1 MKQVLYFS
9 LGAIV
14 GSGVTLLCVRKH
26 YAKKADAEISAIK
39 EAYGA
44 SEDKVCEDACKEDFE
59 EVREDYEKIIDEN
72 EYNEEDDAEDSY
84 IIHDE
89 YPREERASKPY
100 VIGPDLYSEDF
111 HGFDKCVLVYWRGND
126 MLLTDEQEIMDIET
140 TIGRS
145 SLEHFGEYES
155 DTVFVR
161 NERMGC
167 DFEVLLEEG
176 SYAED

>member
-44 SEDKVCEDACKEDFE
+44 SEAEVCEDSCKENFE
-59 EVREDYEKIIDEN
+59 EVKEEYEKIIYKN
-72 EYNEEDDAEDSY
+72 GYNGEDDAEDSY

-161 NERMGC
+161 NERLGC

>member
-39 EAYGA
+39 EAYNDP
-44 SEDKVCEDACKEDFE
+44 EPVKCKYFDGEVKE
-59 EVREDYEKIIDEN
+59 EYEKIIDEN
-72 EYNEEDDAEDSY
+72 EYNEDDAEDSY

-89 YPREERASKPY
+89 YPREERATKPY

>member
-44 SEDKVCEDACKEDFE
+44 SEDKVCEDSCKEDFE
-59 EVREDYEKIIDEN
+59 EVKEEYEKIIDKN
-72 EYNEEDDAEDSY
+72 GYNEEDDAEDSY

-161 NERMGC
+161 NERLGC

>member
-39 EAYGA
+39 EAYSGDGD
-44 SEDKVCEDACKEDFE
+44 EEKTYE
-59 EVREDYEKIIDEN
+59 EVKEEYEKIIDEN
-72 EYNEEDDAEDSY
+72 EYNEDDAEDSY

-89 YPREERASKPY
+89 YPREERATKPY

>member
-9 LGAIV
+9 LGVIV

-44 SEDKVCEDACKEDFE
+44 SEVCEVCEDTFE
-59 EVREDYEKIIDEN
+59 EVKEEYEKIIDEN
-72 EYNEEDDAEDSY
+72 GYNEEDDAEDSY

-89 YPREERASKPY
+89 YPREDRASKPY

-126 MLLTDEQEIMDIET
+126 MLLTDEQEIMDIEA

>member
-9 LGAIV
+9 LGVIV

-44 SEDKVCEDACKEDFE
+44 PEAEVCEDTFE
-59 EVREDYEKIIDEN
+59 EVKEEYEKIIDEN
-72 EYNEEDDAEDSY
+72 GYNEEDDAEDSY

-126 MLLTDEQEIMDIET
+126 MLLTDEQEVADIET
-140 TIGRS
+140 YIGRS

-161 NERMGC
+161 NERLGC

>member
-59 EVREDYEKIIDEN
+59 EVKEEYEKIIYEN

-111 HGFDKCVLVYWRGND
+111 HGFDKCVLVYWHGND
-126 MLLTDEQEIMDIET
+126 MLLTDEQEVMDIET

-161 NERMGC
+161 NERLGC